1 MTLRLIKIYEL
12 ANWLSWF
19 FGEALWFHFLVGLE
33 KQFQWLSYENKNGQK
48 DNWFTKVDV
57 VRILVCH

>member
-19 FGEALWFHFLVGLE
+19 FGEALWFHFLFGLE
-33 KQFQWLSYENKNGQK
+33 KQFQRLAYENKNGQK
-48 DNWFTKVDV
+48 DN
-57 VRILVCH
+57 